1 MVVCVWDRVR
11 PLRAC
16 LPFSRIAIV
25 VIDVTP
31 LLPSMPGTAMA
42 RYESLQFSA
51 WDVFLKGN
59 WSPSVFVTNYFPIV
73 FFPILYVAAKLI
85 MGAHTVKADKMDFLT
100 NVAEFNAMTCV
111 PPDCREVMRA
121 HETDQES
128 RYDEPPPKNKLEA
141 FWMWLVSVTDRI
153 SVSCTSSPCRLP
165 RCDLSTARHRSHAP
179 HSPSA
184 LISVT

>member
-1 MVVCVWDRVR
+1 MGTDVVYAWHYY
-11 PLRAC
+11 
-16 LPFSRIAIV
+16 
-25 VIDVTP
+25 
-31 LLPSMPGTAMA
+31 
-42 RYESLQFSA
+42 YESLQFSA

-141 FWMWLVSVTDRI
+141 FWMWLVSAASNFRFLHVFT
-153 SVSCTSSPCRLP
+153 LP
-165 RCDLSTARHRSHAP
+165 FT
-179 HSPSA
+179 
-184 LISVT
+184 